1 MEDADIAGAAGI
13 VEAAVEDAD
22 IAGAAVED
30 ADIAGAAGIVEAA
43 VEDAAE
49 ENKVEDLAEDLD
61 SATLEMYWLIQ
72 DNGPI
77 NKNQLIAQIQ
87 GKNDYCI

>member
-1 MEDADIAGAAGI
+1 M
-13 VEAAVEDAD
+13 EAAVED
-22 IAGAAVED
+22 
-30 ADIAGAAGIVEAA
+30 A

-49 ENKVEDLAEDLD
+49 ENKVDAAEDLD

-77 NKNQLIAQIQ
+77 NKNELIAQIQ